1 MNSPLSWGRLVL
13 LPCALAL
20 GLSACSRQDAQPAA
34 ATSAP
39 WVRTVALEPAGAGQ
53 LLLSGTIR
61 ARHETPVAFQI
72 GGRLL
77 ARHVEAGQSV
87 KAGQLLFSLDGRDVA
102 AGEQAASAQLAAAE
116 AALATAQRELE
127 RQRQLVAQGFVSAQT
142 LDRFELAQ
150 RDALSRLDVARAGAT
165 QARNARGYT
174 ELRAVRAGVITEVM
188 AEVGQVV
195 GAGQGLATLAQ
206 AGEREV
212 EVHLPKAPPA
222 PQQGRVEGAGGQSQA
237 VQLREV
243 AGAADPL
250 SRTWRARY
258 RLDAGSQPEAWPL
271 GSVVRLQLGAPGAAP
286 AGQDQQVPL
295 AALDERAD
303 GPRLWRVVDGKAE
316 PVPVKVI
323 ELGASQARIQSPLA
337 VGDKVV
343 ALGTHR
349 LTPGMAVRELA
360 R

>member
-20 GLSACSRQDAQPAA
+20 GLSACSRQDAKPEA
-34 ATSAP
+34 ATPVP
-39 WVRTVALEPAGAGQ
+39 WVRMAAIEPAGVGQ
-53 LLLSGTIR
+53 LQLSGTVR
-61 ARHETPVAFQI
+61 ARHETPLAFQL

-87 KAGQLLFSLDGRDVA
+87 QAGQRLFSLDGRDVA
-102 AGEQAASAQLAAAE
+102 ASEQAAAAQLAAAE
-116 AALATAQRELE
+116 AALANAQRELE

-150 RDALSRLDVARAGAT
+150 RDALSRLDVARAGAA
-165 QARNARGYT
+165 QAQNARGYT
-174 ELRAVRAGVITEVM
+174 ELRAARAGVITEVM
-188 AEVGQVV
+188 AEAGQVV
-195 GAGQGLATLAQ
+195 SPGQPLAMLAQ

-212 EVHLPKAPPA
+212 EVHLPSAPPA
-222 PQQGRVEGAGGQSQA
+222 PQQGRVEGADGKPQP

-243 AGAADPL
+243 AGAADPA

-258 RLDAGSQPEAWPL
+258 RLDASQQPGAWPL
-271 GSVVRLQLGAPGAAP
+271 GSVVRLVLGQPGTAQ
-286 AGQDQQVPL
+286 AGQDQRVPL
-295 AALDERAD
+295 GALDERAD

-316 PVPVKVI
+316 AVPVKVI
-323 ELGASQARIQSPLA
+323 ELGATQARIQSPLA

-349 LTPGMAVRELA
+349 LTPGMALRELA

>member
-1 MNSPLSWGRLVL
+1 MKPHLYPVRLAL

-20 GLSACSRQDAQPAA
+20 GLSACSRQDAQPEAA
-34 ATSAP
+34 PNVP
-39 WVRTVALEPAGAGQ
+39 WVRMVALQPAGAGQ

-102 AGEQAASAQLAAAE
+102 ASEQAAAAQLAAAE

-150 RDALSRLDVARAGAT
+150 RDALSRLDVARAGAA

-174 ELRAVRAGVITEVM
+174 ELRAASAGVITEVM
-188 AEVGQVV
+188 AEAGQVV
-195 GAGQGLATLAQ
+195 SPGLALATLAQ

-212 EVHLPKAPPA
+212 EVHLPSTTA
-222 PQQGRVEGAGGQSQA
+222 PQQGQVEGARGQSQP
-237 VQLREV
+237 VRLREV
-243 AGAADPL
+243 AGAADL
-250 SRTWRARY
+250 ASRTWRARY
-258 RLDAGSQPEAWPL
+258 RL
-271 GSVVRLQLGAPGAAP
+271 
-286 AGQDQQVPL
+286 
-295 AALDERAD
+295 
-303 GPRLWRVVDGKAE
+303 
-316 PVPVKVI
+316 
-323 ELGASQARIQSPLA
+323 
-337 VGDKVV
+337 
-343 ALGTHR
+343 
-349 LTPGMAVRELA
+349 
-360 R
+360 